1 MFIRFELLSLI
12 LALTLGGQVHTG
24 KIIGGQVA
32 QSRPY
37 MVLLKFH
44 QAGKNSS
51 CGGFLLNADF
61 VMTAA
66 HCQAYSYEVLLGVN
80 NFWNTTEQQSL
91 SVEKSYPHE
100 DYKAGVLGNDIM
112 LLKLSSQPIL
122 SKSVKPIAI
131 ACQGDEFLPKSCST
145 SGWGRTDENEIF
157 MSRVLMEA
165 NVTLINDKQCN
176 EDKLYCSNGEPR
188 PAQGDSGGP
197 LVCEGEKA
205 YGVVSAGFQYTTDSP
220 VLYGYTKIAEYSNW
234 IHSIMGSSD
243 TCNN

>member
-1 MFIRFELLSLI
+1 MFIRFELLTLI

-37 MVLLKFH
+37 MVLLEYHETGHIKH
-44 QAGKNSS
+44 

-66 HCQAYSYEVLLGVN
+66 HCQSCSYKVFLGVKSLSN
-80 NFWNTTEQQSL
+80 IDARRSL

-100 DYKAGVLGNDIM
+100 NYTGGLGNDIM

-122 SKSVKPIAI
+122 SKTVKPIAI
-131 ACQGDEFLPKSCST
+131 ACQDDEFLPKSCST
-145 SGWGRTDENEIF
+145 SGWGGTVKNERF
-157 MSRVLMEA
+157 MSRELMEA

-176 EDKLYCSNGEPR
+176 EDKLYCSKGEPR
-188 PAQGDSGGP
+188 PAPGDSGGP

-205 YGVVSAGFQYTTDSP
+205 YGVVSAGFQYTKDSP
-220 VLYGYTKIAEYSNW
+220 LFYGYTKIAEYSNW

>member
-1 MFIRFELLSLI
+1 MFFRCELLTLI

-37 MVLLKFH
+37 MVLLEYHETGQIKH
-44 QAGKNSS
+44 

-66 HCQAYSYEVLLGVN
+66 HCQSSSYKVLLGVN
-80 NFWNTTEQQSL
+80 NFWNTAELQSL

-100 DYKAGVLGNDIM
+100 DYMGGLGNDIM

-122 SKSVKPIAI
+122 SKSVRPIDI

-145 SGWGRTDENEIF
+145 SGWGRTDKNETF
-157 MSRVLMEA
+157 MSHVLMEA
-165 NVTLINDKQCN
+165 NITLINDKQCN
-176 EDKLYCSNGEPR
+176 EDKLYCSKGEPR
-188 PAQGDSGGP
+188 PAPGDSGSP

-205 YGVVSAGFQYTTDSP
+205 YGVVYGALRYTTDSP
-220 VLYGYTKIAEYSNW
+220 LLYGYTKIAEYSNW